1 MKATTTLVLASQNQ
15 VVVSRKICP
24 IHTLS
29 ARSRMWIHTSKEAPG
44 VSVTQGITWRVS
56 STDTAT

>member
-1 MKATTTLVLASQNQ
+1 MKAMTPLVLASRNQ

-29 ARSRMWIHTSKEAPG
+29 ARSRLWKHTSKEGAG
-44 VSVTQGITWRVS
+44 LSVTQGITWRVS
-56 STDTAT
+56 SKDTAT